1 MTRIAAGLLRHAL
14 TTAGG
19 GMVVDGY
26 LTSTDEAKAIGAV
39 MTLAGIGWSAYQK
52 YAAKHPTV
60 AQ

>member
-1 MTRIAAGLLRHAL
+1 
-14 TTAGG
+14 
-19 GMVVDGY
+19 MVVDGY